1 MNVLRTSGRRSK
13 PSHPAGPS
21 VALALVLTVLPP
33 PTARAQDP
41 AQEVET
47 RMGVETC
54 TFRARVVD
62 AEGRP
67 VAGARVG
74 AVSLTTELGPREAS
88 GMGETD
94 KEGRIELRL
103 PADLYRWAVASD
115 RHPTTAEQIVDLR
128 ETCTA
133 GELQPLELATGV
145 TFRGRVEGP
154 DGEPVAGA
162 EAKVVWDPRTPS
174 YLTRVQRGVYEP
186 HRQASSDAEGSF
198 SLSGLEPGVEVE
210 VFVHHPGFHPAR
222 RTVTPSR
229 PDNDAGGVA
238 GSASPEPTVFRLE
251 AAARLQVQVVNP
263 DDRPIEGAT
272 VETWVLGEAT
282 VAGGMRI
289 QRGTDALGRHEEGGL
304 KPGEVRIVVSAA
316 GYETARRVVDL
327 AAGETRK
334 ERFELEPVPSAT
346 VDVSVVSEQGDPVEG
361 APVGLSSVPGS
372 SSGPAAPPA
381 QRNHVYLYGT
391 SDAEGGVSWPRVPLG
406 SYRLS
411 VQRPSDYVAERPEPI
426 QVEVPKEGL
435 EREVVLRR
443 PPGRAVEGRVL
454 DEGGNGVP
462 GGTLQVF
469 AGASVEVRT
478 DGEGGF
484 RFEHLPFGEHVV
496 HLDVPGA
503 VGSPARTARV
513 EATPED
519 WIFRIERGV
528 EVIGRL
534 HLPPGFEP
542 TGPWE
547 ITATR
552 PQPTLA
558 GSARGWIEGP
568 EDGEPS
574 FRFPP
579 LASGVWTLTAKNGRA
594 LGNAEVELEH
604 GRSETPV
611 RQDIAVRPPPEG
623 FPVTGTLLHRGR
635 ALAGARVSLGPARG
649 SGDPSA
655 TRTDAQGRFTLEDV
669 PAARYRL
676 NVVWGGAPVLRR
688 TVEVRGPTDLSR
700 ELRFARVRGRVDVKG
715 VDPSTLSVRLT
726 PRGPEDPAAGWSYV
740 THSYPEGAQPRSD
753 GTFDVGPLEEG
764 RWLFRLEVPGHAPL
778 EREVLIDGADVEDL
792 VLAPEPTAGL
802 VLRVVTARG
811 QIPDFVSLRFRSLTD
826 DHPTGGAEGATGGH
840 RTSRYQPGDLV
851 KYFTD
856 AGPTLHWD
864 SAPQGRGLLWV
875 KTRYVETG
883 PLPVEIPGPE
893 LRVELPPRGK
903 ILVRAPHL
911 TAAERQGAVVTVH
924 PLGAAESAGRS
935 RPFGPGEGALR
946 TVVPGTWEVEV
957 ETEDGRVWT
966 DVVEVRDH
974 ETTEVVL
981 D

>member
-1 MNVLRTSGRRSK
+1 MLFSMSSNPV
-13 PSHPAGPS
+13 
-21 VALALVLTVLPP
+21 VLTLVTPLLTGLLLSAPAAGQDRQSC
-33 PTARAQDP
+33 TLRAQ
-41 AQEVET
+41 
-47 RMGVETC
+47 
-54 TFRARVVD
+54 VVT

-67 VAGARVG
+67 LPGARVG

-88 GMGETD
+88 GLGETD
-94 KEGRIELRL
+94 EKGRIELRL
-103 PADLYRWAVASD
+103 PADVYRWAVASAH
-115 RHPTTAEQIVDLR
+115 HPTTAEQIVDLR
-128 ETCTA
+128 ETCTT
-133 GELQPLELATGV
+133 GELRQVELATGV

-162 EAKVVWDPRTPS
+162 EAKILWDPRTPS
-174 YLTRVQRGVYEP
+174 YLTRVQGGVYEP
-186 HRQASSDAEGSF
+186 HREAFSDAEGSF

-210 VFVHHPGFHPAR
+210 VLVHHPGFHLAR

-229 PDNDAGGVA
+229 PDSDA
-238 GSASPEPTVFRLE
+238 TLFRLE
-251 AAARLQVQVVNP
+251 AAARLQVEVVDP
-263 DDRPIEGAT
+263 DDRPVEGAT
-272 VETWVLGEAT
+272 VETRVLGEAT
-282 VAGGMRI
+282 VAGGIRI
-289 QRGTDALGRHEEGGL
+289 QRATDAQGRHEEGGL

-316 GYETARRVVDL
+316 GYEAARRLVEL

-334 ERFELEPVPSAT
+334 ERFELEPVPSAA
-346 VDVSVVSEQGDPVEG
+346 VEISVVSEQGDPVEG
-361 APVGLSSVPGS
+361 APVGLSSVPGPS
-372 SSGPAAPPA
+372 PGPAAPPA
-381 QRNHVYLYGT
+381 QRNDVYLVGT
-391 SDAEGGVSWPRVPLG
+391 SGPEGVVSWPRVPLG

-411 VQRPSDYVAERPEPI
+411 VQRPTDYVAERPEPI

-462 GGTLQVF
+462 GVTLQVY
-469 AGASVEVRT
+469 AGASAEVRT

-484 RFEHLPFGEHVV
+484 RFDHLPFGEHEVY
-496 HLDVPGA
+496 LDVPGA
-503 VGSPARTARV
+503 AGSPARTGRV
-513 EATPED
+513 GKTPED

-542 TGPWE
+542 KGPWE

-552 PQPTLA
+552 PEPTFA

-579 LASGVWTLTAKNGRA
+579 LAPGVWTLTAKNGRA
-594 LGNAEVELEH
+594 VGNADVELEH
-604 GRSETPV
+604 GPSETPV
-611 RQDIAVRPPPEG
+611 RRDIAVRPPPVG

-649 SGDPSA
+649 PGNPSA

-669 PAARYRL
+669 PAARYRW

-688 TVEVRGPTDLSR
+688 TVEVSGPTDLSR

-715 VDPSTLSVRLT
+715 VDPSTLSIRLT

-740 THSYPEGAQPRSD
+740 THSYPEGAQPGSD

-764 RWLFRLEVPGHAPL
+764 RWLFQLEVPGHAPL
-778 EREVLIDGADVEDL
+778 EREVLVDGADVEDL

-811 QIPDFVSLRFRSLTD
+811 QIPDFVSLRLRTLTD

-856 AGPTLHWD
+856 AGPTLYWD

-883 PLPVEIPGPE
+883 PFPVAIPGPE
-893 LRVELPPRGK
+893 LRVELPPRGH
-903 ILVRAPHL
+903 LLLRAPQL
-911 TAAERQGAVVTVH
+911 TAADKEGTVVTVR
-924 PLGAAESAGRS
+924 PVDSGSPGRP
-935 RPFGPGEGALR
+935 RPFGPGDRALR
-946 TVVPGTWEVEV
+946 TLVPGLYEVEV
-957 ETEDGRVWT
+957 TTEDGRVWT

-974 ETTEVVL
+974 ETTEVDL